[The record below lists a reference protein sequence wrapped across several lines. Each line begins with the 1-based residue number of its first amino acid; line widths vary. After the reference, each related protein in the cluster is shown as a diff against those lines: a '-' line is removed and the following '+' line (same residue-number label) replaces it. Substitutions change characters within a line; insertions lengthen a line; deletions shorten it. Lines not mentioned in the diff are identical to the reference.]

1 MATSKDNNCW
11 QMWFVRV
18 CCPSCV
24 LAFVCFALAC
34 PTLCVSCPVELHVL
48 DGVAQTIFVRANYSM
63 EVRGGGSSRS
73 DSSSSASDSSSGRS
87 SSQSDS
93 CRSESDS
100 NSSCGPS
107 LFAHGRSRHCQ
118 NALGQNTPTTTLCV
132 PPLPPPPHT
141 QHPPVVQTSDAER
154 IGVDQVAKILASGK
168 ATGTEQRECGAA
180 QQPEAEAVLTGVWWA
195 LQQPDSACRGVLGR
209 QACKA
214 WSDSRVTPG
223 GGCSAL

>member
-1 MATSKDNNCW
+1 MTAVA
-11 QMWFVRV
+11 VRV
-18 CCPSCV
+18 TAAVDAVAVKVTAAGVKVTATAAAALLCLHMVEADTVRMHLVKTHQPQR
-24 LAFVCFALAC
+24 FVYHPC
-34 PTLCVSCPVELHVL
+34 
-48 DGVAQTIFVRANYSM
+48 
-63 EVRGGGSSRS
+63 
-73 DSSSSASDSSSGRS
+73 
-87 SSQSDS
+87 
-93 CRSESDS
+93 
-100 NSSCGPS
+100 
-107 LFAHGRSRHCQ
+107 
-118 NALGQNTPTTTLCV
+118 
-132 PPLPPPPHT
+132 PPPHT